1 MKDIITTFLFGI
13 LAVGILYLFFDFLIN
28 FNLISTFFDIVVG
41 ILIILAIYLVG
52 LVIKGII
59 VLFRK
64 Y

>member
-28 FNLISTFFDIVVG
+28 FNLISTFVDIVVG

>member
-1 MKDIITTFLFGI
+1 
-13 LAVGILYLFFDFLIN
+13 
-28 FNLISTFFDIVVG
+28 VVG
-41 ILIILAIYLVG
+41 ILIILAIYLAG